1 VRGSLVAAWLV
12 GAGVVTWR
20 YTRVN
25 KRLVPPG
32 ALLGVTG
39 LFAALGL
46 LAEYP
51 PATSMAVL
59 LGWGLDVA
67 AIMNVL
73 PAGLAGQVDTAQKS
87 EAKAT
92 GQPAPQGA

>member
-1 VRGSLVAAWLV
+1 VAGL
-12 GAGVVTWR
+12 GVVTWR
-20 YTRVN
+20 YTRVSH
-25 KRLVPPG
+25 RLIPPG
-32 ALLGVTG
+32 VLLGITG

-46 LAEYP
+46 LADYP
-51 PATSMAVL
+51 PATGFAVA

-67 AIMNVL
+67 ALMNVL
-73 PAGLAGQVDTAQKS
+73 PAGLAGQVGTAQKS